1 MLQGKVAIITGASRG
16 IGRETA
22 KTLAGYGAKVV
33 VNYFGSREKAEEVVA
48 EITAAGGTAISYKA
62 DVSNAEETKALFE
75 EVMKQYGRIDIL
87 VNNAGI
93 TRDNLVMKMSEEE
106 FTSVIDTNLLGV
118 FHCIKQVSRIMLK
131 QKSGRIINL
140 SSVVGVIG
148 NAGQINYCAAKAGVI
163 GMTKSLARE
172 LGSRGVTVNAVA
184 PGYIHTDMTEVL
196 SDQVKEAVLS
206 QIPLKRIGEVKDIA
220 DTNAILASEKAAYN
234 TGQVIQVDG
243 GMGM

>member
-1 MLQGKVAIITGASRG
+1 MLQNKVAVVTGASRG

-22 KTLAGYGAKVV
+22 KILAGYGAKIV
-33 VNYFGSREKAEEVVA
+33 VNYCGSKEKAEEVVA
-48 EITAAGGTAISYKA
+48 EIIAAGGTAISYKA
-62 DVSNAEETKALFE
+62 DVSKEDETKQMFE
-75 EVMKQYGRIDIL
+75 AVMKQFSRIDIL

-106 FTSVIDTNLLGV
+106 FRAVIDTNLLGV

-163 GMTKSLARE
+163 GITKSIARE

-184 PGYIHTDMTEVL
+184 PGYIQTDMTDALPDQIKEQVL
-196 SDQVKEAVLS
+196 T
-206 QIPLKRIGEVKDIA
+206 QIPLKKLGQVTDIA
-220 DTNAILASEKAAYN
+220 EAIAFLASDKAGYI

>member
-1 MLQGKVAIITGASRG
+1 MLQNKVAVVTGASRG

-22 KTLAGYGAKVV
+22 KILAEYGAKIV
-33 VNYFGSREKAEEVVA
+33 VNYCGSKEKAEEVVA
-48 EITAAGGTAISYKA
+48 EIIAAGGTAISYKA
-62 DVSNAEETKALFE
+62 DVSKEDETKQMFE
-75 EVMKQYGRIDIL
+75 DVMKQFNRIDIL

-106 FTSVIDTNLLGV
+106 FRAVIDTNLLGV

-163 GMTKSLARE
+163 GMTKSIARE

-184 PGYIHTDMTEVL
+184 PGYIQTDMTDALPDQIKEQVL
-196 SDQVKEAVLS
+196 T
-206 QIPLKRIGEVKDIA
+206 QIPLKKLGQVTDIA
-220 DTNAILASEKAAYN
+220 EAIAFLASDKAGYI

>member
-1 MLQGKVAIITGASRG
+1 M
-16 IGRETA
+16 
-22 KTLAGYGAKVV
+22 
-33 VNYFGSREKAEEVVA
+33 
-48 EITAAGGTAISYKA
+48 
-62 DVSNAEETKALFE
+62 FE
-75 EVMKQYGRIDIL
+75 AVMKQFNRIDIL

-163 GMTKSLARE
+163 GMTKSIARE

-184 PGYIHTDMTEVL
+184 PGYIHTEMTDVL
-196 SDQVKEAVLS
+196 PEQVKEQVLS
-206 QIPLKRIGEVKDIA
+206 QIPLKKIGEVKDVAETIA
-220 DTNAILASEKAAYN
+220 FLASDKAAYI

>member
-1 MLQGKVAIITGASRG
+1 MLEGKIAIITGASRG
-16 IGRETA
+16 IGRQTA
-22 KTLAGYGAKVV
+22 ITLAGYGATVI
-33 VNYFGSREKAEEVVA
+33 VNYCGSKERAEEVVA
-48 EITAAGGTAISYKA
+48 QIIADGGRAIAYKA
-62 DVSNAEETKALFE
+62 DVSKLDETQAMFE
-75 EVMKQYGRIDIL
+75 AVISQFGRIDIL

-106 FTSVIDTNLLGV
+106 FTQVIDTNLLGV

-131 QKSGRIINL
+131 QRSGRIINL

-172 LGSRGVTVNAVA
+172 LGSRGITVNAVA
-184 PGYIHTDMTEVL
+184 PGFIQTEMTELL
-196 SDQVKEAVLS
+196 SDQVKEGVLA
-206 QIPLKRIGEVKDIA
+206 QIPLKKLGDVKDVAETIA
-220 DTNAILASEKAAYN
+220 FLGSEKAAYI

>member
-1 MLQGKVAIITGASRG
+1 MLHDKVAIVTGASRG

-22 KTLAGYGAKVV
+22 KILADYGAKVV
-33 VNYFGSREKAEEVVA
+33 VNYCGSREKAEELVA

-62 DVSNAEETKALFE
+62 DVSNAEETKQMFE
-75 EVMKQYGRIDIL
+75 DVMNQFQRIDIL

-106 FTSVIDTNLLGV
+106 FTAVIDTNLLGV

-131 QKSGRIINL
+131 QKGGRIINL

-163 GMTKSLARE
+163 GMTKSVARE

-184 PGYIHTDMTEVL
+184 PGFIQTEMTEVL
-196 SDQVKEAVLS
+196 PDQVKEQVLS
-206 QIPLKRIGEVKDIA
+206 QIPLKKLGQVKDIA
-220 DTNAILASEKAAYN
+220 EMIAFLASDKAGYI